1 MKNLFSNIKGD
12 AFGGITAGIVAL
24 PLALAFGVSSGLGPS
39 AGLYGAIFIG
49 FFAALFGGT
58 NTQISG
64 PTAPMTAVSMVI
76 IAGIVAA
83 NGGDVDKALP
93 AILTVFL
100 LSGLLQIGLGAI
112 GLGAYIKYIPYPVVS
127 GFMTAIGVIILI
139 TQLVPSLGYYAK
151 NDAAYVAEFKAQA
164 EQVIL
169 RDILQQ
175 EQKEGLLVLENF
187 EETAKRGKDIKE
199 AQILKES
206 QTLAKNNASG
216 VIGALRVLPRAV
228 TKLVEELKNPEE
240 YSFVKSSENTTKK
253 KSLWLEVILALGT
266 IFIIYGFKRIT
277 KAVPSTLVALIVMSG
292 IAYGFGLH
300 YKPIEEIPGNFPMPR
315 MEIFT
320 EFSFANITPYF
331 FTALTLALL
340 GAIDSLLTSVVADNM
355 TKTKHKP
362 NKELV
367 GQGIGNSI
375 GAIFGGI
382 PGAGATIRTVVN
394 ISSGG
399 KTRLSGMIAGVL
411 LLVILLALGPVASQI
426 PAAVLAG
433 ILITV
438 GIGVMD
444 YKGLKAI
451 PSLPKD
457 IKLGPVK
464 FSSEVV
470 IMLTVLALS
479 TFWDL
484 IYAVGIGLIIASLMF
499 MKKIGD
505 ITAKGSDIK
514 TLREEAWDDEIDFPE
529 DLKEEVFIKH
539 IKGPLFFGSTSEIQA
554 LSKQLPETAKT
565 VIMRMERMQY
575 LDQSG
580 LYTLEDILVDLKSA
594 DCKVLFVDIPA
605 QPRYMMERID
615 IIPELIPEEDCFD
628 SFDACLQWIKEN
640 VKDVVSSLDNR

>member
-39 AGLYGAIFIG
+39 AGLYGAIFIS

-58 NTQISG
+58 PTQISG
-64 PTAPMTAVSMVI
+64 PTAPMTAVSMIV
-76 IAGIVAA
+76 IAGIIAA
-83 NGGDVDKALP
+83 NDGDVTKAMP

-100 LSGLLQIGLGAI
+100 LAGLMQIGLGAI
-112 GLGAYIKYIPYPVVS
+112 GLGKYIRYIPYPVVS
-127 GFMTAIGVIILI
+127 GFMTAIGLIIII
-139 TQLVPSLGYYAK
+139 TQILPSLGYYPK
-151 NDAAYVAEFKAQA
+151 QDLEFVDTFKPQA
-164 EQVIL
+164 EEVIL
-169 RDILQQ
+169 ENIL
-175 EQKEGLLVLENF
+175 KEEAGEGILVLENF
-187 EETAKRGKDIKE
+187 KVTIDRAFKISSEDILQESKTLAAKR
-199 AQILKES
+199 
-206 QTLAKNNASG
+206 ASG
-216 VIGALRVLPRAV
+216 ALGALKVIPRAI
-228 TKLVEELKNPEE
+228 KNI
-240 YSFVKSSENTTKK
+240 N
-253 KSLWLEVILALGT
+253 WLEFALAFGT
-266 IFIIYGFKRIT
+266 IFIVFGFKKIT
-277 KAVPSTLVALIVMSG
+277 TKIPSSLVALVVMSG
-292 IAYGFGLH
+292 LAVGLKLN
-300 YKPIEEIPGNFPMPR
+300 YKPIEEIPTGIPMPKLD
-315 MEIFT
+315 MFT
-320 EFSFANITPYF
+320 DFSFASITPYI

-375 GAIFGGI
+375 AALFGGI

-394 ISSGG
+394 INAGG
-399 KTRLSGMIAGVL
+399 KTKLSGMIAGVM
-411 LLVILLALGPVASQI
+411 LLVIMLGLGPIASKI

-451 PSLPKD
+451 PSLPRD
-457 IKLGPVK
+457 IKFGPIK

-470 IMLTVLALS
+470 IMLVVLLLS

-505 ITAKGSDIK
+505 LTAERSDVK
-514 TLREEAWDDEIDFPE
+514 PLKEESWDDEADFPQK
-529 DLKEEVFIKH
+529 LQEEVFIKH
-539 IKGPLFFGSTSEIQA
+539 LKGPLFFGSTSDFQNLTLQI
-554 LSKQLPETAKT
+554 PDTASI
-565 VIMRMERMQY
+565 VILRLGRMQY
-575 LDQSG
+575 MDQSG
-580 LYTLEDILVDLKSA
+580 LYAMEDMLQELKTKDVD
-594 DCKVLFVDIPA
+594 VLFVNLLK

-615 IIPELIPEEDCFD
+615 IIPDFIAEEYIFKSFKDCL
-628 SFDACLQWIKEN
+628 SWIKLN
-640 VKDVVSSLDNR
+640 VKDNFKTSKK